1 MAFLPPVL
9 LLLLSGALARDLQ
22 PPQIVRDKARIIEL
36 KTGSINRFVL
46 ECVAIAEPAPTYY
59 WYRNG
64 EELRELE
71 GVVRVE
77 DAEHSQLDFT
87 SPQEHQAGVYH
98 CEAENSV
105 GRAKSSL
112 SRVVLSPPVE
122 LPGTS
127 APVFTRNPQTEVQTL
142 GSRVELRCTAKGEP
156 QPEIIWLKNSQEV
169 MRGAENLIIP
179 ALQQSDVANYAC
191 NASNIAGY
199 VYKNVIVNILTVAAK
214 IKEGPKEVLVAS
226 KGRDV
231 VLPCRAEGYP
241 VPTIIWSKDGKLV
254 EEGDGEKY
262 RIDSG
267 FLKILKASTLDQG
280 NYSCT
285 ATNQGT
291 DTVEGR
297 LVVQDKTEII
307 HGPTDETVPV
317 QQKVLEME
325 CEVVADQSQGQVLTV
340 NWKKDGKDLGS
351 AGFPKGDRVQHH
363 ESNNSLILRDLAF
376 SDSGIYTCVGGT
388 SIRDLDTMSGVLT
401 VVGVAPSLAMAD
413 VETEWWEGDRIEV
426 ECLLEK
432 GLTEQGRPR
441 IYWYKD
447 GERVG
452 REGKD
457 NFAARIEDDGQRLII
472 DRATTQHSGLWVC
485 KAGNSEGQDVK
496 QIELSVRRRT
506 QLARHPED
514 LEFTNGKEA
523 IFQCVAVA
531 DPTLQ
536 QDLSVIWH
544 HDGKEVSVDCAY
556 TCRDGVTCLQA
567 EKICDGE
574 ENCPLHEGGSGGEDE
589 ETCDLGSGEYDEDDA
604 VGQDTSPC
612 ALGTGSKFVLSDHS
626 LLLCNPTKEDIG
638 EYSCLVSS
646 RLEQAIPSQAASLYI
661 RTEFPW
667 WIIFLLFAILTLL
680 LCICIFV
687 FCWRKKRRSGKGFY
701 NPMDPENMKHNKS
714 DIYYTTEDADSI
726 MHEVDTSCSDLMEGN
741 APKTP
746 IFTPKTLRHLSSSGT
761 GSASS
766 LLEDDEFLKRG
777 MNEDGSFRERY
788 AE

>member
-1 MAFLPPVL
+1 M
-9 LLLLSGALARDLQ
+9 Q
-22 PPQIVRDKARIIEL
+22 
-36 KTGSINRFVL
+36 
-46 ECVAIAEPAPTYY
+46 
-59 WYRNG
+59 
-64 EELRELE
+64 
-71 GVVRVE
+71 
-77 DAEHSQLDFT
+77 
-87 SPQEHQAGVYH
+87 
-98 CEAENSV
+98 
-105 GRAKSSL
+105 
-112 SRVVLSPPVE
+112 
-122 LPGTS
+122 
-127 APVFTRNPQTEVQTL
+127 
-142 GSRVELRCTAKGEP
+142 
-156 QPEIIWLKNSQEV
+156 
-169 MRGAENLIIP
+169 RG
-179 ALQQSDVANYAC
+179 
-191 NASNIAGY
+191 G
-199 VYKNVIVNILTVAAK
+199 VNILIMV
-214 IKEGPKEVLVAS
+214 
-226 KGRDV
+226 
-231 VLPCRAEGYP
+231 
-241 VPTIIWSKDGKLV
+241 
-254 EEGDGEKY
+254 
-262 RIDSG
+262 
-267 FLKILKASTLDQG
+267 
-280 NYSCT
+280 N
-285 ATNQGT
+285 
-291 DTVEGR
+291 
-297 LVVQDKTEII
+297 I
-307 HGPTDETVPV
+307 H
-317 QQKVLEME
+317 
-325 CEVVADQSQGQVLTV
+325 
-340 NWKKDGKDLGS
+340 
-351 AGFPKGDRVQHH
+351 
-363 ESNNSLILRDLAF
+363 AF
-376 SDSGIYTCVGGT
+376 AGIYTCVGGT

-413 VETEWWEGDRIEV
+413 VETEWWEGDKIEV

-447 GERVG
+447 DERVG

-485 KAGNSEGQDVK
+485 KASNSEGQDVK

-506 QLARHPED
+506 QLAIQPQD

-544 HDGKEVSVDCAY
+544 HNDKEVPVDCAY
-556 TCRDGVTCLQA
+556 LCQDGVTCLQA

-574 ENCPLHEGGSGGEDE
+574 NNCPIHEGGNGGEDE
-589 ETCDLGSGEYDEDDA
+589 ETCDMGSGEYDEDDA

-612 ALGTGSKFVLSDHS
+612 DLGTGSKFVLSDHS

-638 EYSCLVSS
+638 EYSCMVSS
-646 RLEQAIPSQAASLYI
+646 RLEESIKSEAASLYI

-726 MHEVDTSCSDLMEGN
+726 MHEVDTSCSDLMDGN